1 MRTLPKLT
9 RHFHAPLVLL
19 LLLEL
24 GCGSTPIELANPV
37 LPTVEVPKSLFAPAN
52 LSGYVS
58 DRITSV
64 PIAGA
69 TVIYQEPECTMLN
82 SEPAE
87 FSTACQADRAWRM
100 PF

>member
-19 LLLEL
+19 LLLAL